1 MKHQYNVSGM
11 TCNGCR
17 EKVAATLAKV
27 DGVAAAD
34 VTLNPPRAIVTMDR
48 HVPEGELNA
57 ALAAAGNYSLAEIA
71 EPASHHK
78 VDTAQ
83 ELPEKSVTTYKP
95 LLVVAGYILLATAIS
110 QINLGRFDWMEA
122 MRVFMG
128 SFFLAF
134 SFFKLL
140 DLKGF
145 AYAYM
150 SYDIIARRWL
160 PWGYAYP
167 MIELLLGVA
176 YLTGF
181 DPLITNAV
189 TLVVM
194 GVSSVG
200 VIQSVLDKRQIKC
213 ACLGTGF
220 NLPMSTVTIIE
231 DVSMVVMAAAMLVFG

>member
-1 MKHQYNVSGM
+1 MKHQYIVSGM
-11 TCNGCR
+11 TCDGCR
-17 EKVAATLAKV
+17 KKVAATLAKV
-27 DGVAAAD
+27 DGVTVAD
-34 VTLNPPRAIVTMDR
+34 VTLDPPQATITMDR
-48 HVPEGELNA
+48 HVPESDLNA
-57 ALAAAGNYSLAEIA
+57 ALASAGSYSLKEIA
-71 EPASHHK
+71 DARHHK
-78 VDTAQ
+78 PAPAVQ

-95 LLVVAGYILLATAIS
+95 LLVVVGYILLATAIS

-181 DPLITNAV
+181 DPFITNAV